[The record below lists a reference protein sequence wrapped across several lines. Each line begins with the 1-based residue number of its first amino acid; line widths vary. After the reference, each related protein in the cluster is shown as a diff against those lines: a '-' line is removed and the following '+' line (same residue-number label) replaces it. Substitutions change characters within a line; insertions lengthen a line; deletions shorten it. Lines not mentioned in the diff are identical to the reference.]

1 MYLCENIFIALWRPR
16 CTSVGHEQEAKQ
28 TIKVYQPGCLGLH
41 YYLSLIAVTITGPA
55 ILSAYAFTLWS
66 VIASIG
72 LTKTFLWSAGPL
84 SNWMTW
90 LALALFVNIV
100 ALYSTRLNTAGQ

>member
-1 MYLCENIFIALWRPR
+1 MNKK
-16 CTSVGHEQEAKQ
+16 QQQ
-28 TIKVYQPGCLGLH
+28 TIKVNQAEFLGLH

-66 VIASIG
+66 FTASIG

-90 LALALFVNIV
+90 LAVASLVNIV
-100 ALYSTRLNTAGQ
+100 ALYSKRQTTAG

>member
-1 MYLCENIFIALWRPR
+1 MNKK
-16 CTSVGHEQEAKQ
+16 QKQ
-28 TIKVYQPGCLGLH
+28 TIKVYQADRLGLH
-41 YYLSLIAVTITGPA
+41 YYLSLIAVMIKGPA

-90 LALALFVNIV
+90 LALALFVNTW
-100 ALYSTRLNTAGQ
+100 ALYSKRPSAAGQ

>member
-1 MYLCENIFIALWRPR
+1 MNKK
-16 CTSVGHEQEAKQ
+16 QKQ
-28 TIKVYQPGCLGLH
+28 TTKVYQAERIGLH
-41 YYLSLIAVTITGPA
+41 YYLSVIAVMISGPA

-66 VIASIG
+66 LTASIG

-90 LALALFVNIV
+90 LALTLLVNIV
-100 ALYSTRLNTAGQ
+100 ALYSKRLSAAG